1 MICRNCFKKTRASS
15 LKKWLFR
22 VKTLN
27 WPFQMSHINALFFR
41 VYDPFAN
48 IRSQHS
54 SSPHLNQYT
63 YIDFTEN
70 ETFLSISATSRTVR
84 SHAFTHFACE
94 IPHTFSPSSKSSAKN
109 NNNNSTLCIGCVCT
123 PRVWAL
129 WVDLGRWR
137 DVVWSVRGFLVR
149 RRLSAKCL
157 QPSILLFTIQLI
169 SIYEYARS
177 RANTHAPKED
187 WVCKRL
193 VFCIYNY
200 YYHSANIYEKRWWP
214 QKNRIH
220 LLERYRVW
228 YHLKLLYG

>member
-94 IPHTFSPSSKSSAKN
+94 IPHTFRPRRNHQPKIIIIIARFVLDRVHSP
-109 NNNNSTLCIGCVCT
+109 G
-123 PRVWAL
+123 
-129 WVDLGRWR
+129 LG
-137 DVVWSVRGFLVR
+137 VVGRFGSMTR
-149 RRLSAKCL
+149 RRLERARLPCAAAALCQMFAAVDFVVYNSTNFNIRICAISSKHTCAQGRL
-157 QPSILLFTIQLI
+157 GVQASCILHI
-169 SIYEYARS
+169 
-177 RANTHAPKED
+177 
-187 WVCKRL
+187 
-193 VFCIYNY
+193 
-200 YYHSANIYEKRWWP
+200 
-214 QKNRIH
+214 
-220 LLERYRVW
+220 
-228 YHLKLLYG
+228 